1 MESIEKEINS
11 ISEKLD
17 NIYKLLDTVILNNK
31 TILSRQEACKYMGVC
46 WNTLKKLV
54 NEGEILT
61 TNIGDRIF
69 FSKETLDNF
78 IRQKELKVRAFVKNL
93 KS

>member
-1 MESIEKEINS
+1 MKSLEKEIKS
-11 ISEKLD
+11 ISVKLD
-17 NIYKLLDTVILNNK
+17 NIYKLLDTVILSNK

-54 NEGEILT
+54 DEGEIII

-78 IRQKELKVRAFVKNL
+78 TRQKELNLRAFVKNL